1 MRGMKG
7 EREINASTEKD
18 ESSGSLCRCR
28 SKKKKNR
35 ISLRIEARIG
45 AESDFFVSFDHQ
57 KFPIL
62 LIPFPSSFALARD
75 MACIWTNAV
84 WENDDWEEGGGHVSI
99 LSSAISFQV
108 STGKEERWRRGKRER
123 GGVGRNEGVN
133 SMLRNLIEYWIN
145 KANSDVGNSL
155 NAFDPL
161 IKMSLRNACFVLR
174 IRIDS
179 FALSFF
185 FFFMKRRTIAI
196 NRNNFSL

>member
-1 MRGMKG
+1 MIWRVYERTLFEKTTIGKG
-7 EREINASTEKD
+7 
-18 ESSGSLCRCR
+18 
-28 SKKKKNR
+28 KK
-35 ISLRIEARIG
+35 
-45 AESDFFVSFDHQ
+45 
-57 KFPIL
+57 
-62 LIPFPSSFALARD
+62 
-75 MACIWTNAV
+75 
-84 WENDDWEEGGGHVSI
+84 GGGHVSI

-155 NAFDPL
+155 NASDPL

-179 FALSFF
+179 FALFLFF
-185 FFFMKRRTIAI
+185 FF
-196 NRNNFSL
+196 L

>member
-1 MRGMKG
+1 MNERCLRKRRLGKG
-7 EREINASTEKD
+7 R
-18 ESSGSLCRCR
+18 R
-28 SKKKKNR
+28 
-35 ISLRIEARIG
+35 
-45 AESDFFVSFDHQ
+45 
-57 KFPIL
+57 
-62 LIPFPSSFALARD
+62 
-75 MACIWTNAV
+75 
-84 WENDDWEEGGGHVSI
+84 GGGHVSI

-185 FFFMKRRTIAI
+185 FFYEETYDSNK
-196 NRNNFSL
+196 SK

>member
-1 MRGMKG
+1 MIWRVYERTLFEKTTIGKG
-7 EREINASTEKD
+7 
-18 ESSGSLCRCR
+18 
-28 SKKKKNR
+28 KK
-35 ISLRIEARIG
+35 G
-45 AESDFFVSFDHQ
+45 
-57 KFPIL
+57 
-62 LIPFPSSFALARD
+62 
-75 MACIWTNAV
+75 
-84 WENDDWEEGGGHVSI
+84 GGGHVSI

-185 FFFMKRRTIAI
+185 FF
-196 NRNNFSL
+196 L